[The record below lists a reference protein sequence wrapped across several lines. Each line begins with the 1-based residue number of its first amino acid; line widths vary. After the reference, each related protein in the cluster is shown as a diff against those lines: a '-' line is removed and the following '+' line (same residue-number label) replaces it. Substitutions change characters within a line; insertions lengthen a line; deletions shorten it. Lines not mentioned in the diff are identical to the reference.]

1 MKFTTNLLV
10 AVTLTGALSAA
21 LALEAQDVP
30 EKKRTTLGLYL
41 DARQAHDMLN
51 REKVVFLDVRTRA
64 EVNFLG
70 MPQAAD
76 ANVPYMLVDGMYA
89 WNDKKGVY
97 MLEPNSDFVS
107 EVALR
112 VAEKGLD
119 KHAPVILIC
128 RSGDRSARAADLLAK
143 AGYTRV
149 YTVVEGFEGV
159 MARQGPQAGRRAVNG
174 WKNAGLPW
182 SYKLDKRKMYVR

>member
-21 LALEAQDVP
+21 AALEAQDVP

-51 REKVVFLDVRTRA
+51 REKALFLDVRTRA

-70 MPQAAD
+70 MPQDAD
-76 ANVPYMLVDGMYA
+76 ANVPYMVVDGMYA
-89 WNDKKGVY
+89 WDDKKEVY
-97 MLEPNSDFVS
+97 KLEPNSDFVS

-128 RSGDRSARAADLLAK
+128 RSGDRSARAADLLAQ

-149 YTVVEGFEGV
+149 YTVVEGFEGD
-159 MARQGPQAGRRAVNG
+159 MAKQGPQAGRRAVNG

>member
-1 MKFTTNLLV
+1 MKYTSYLLV
-10 AVTLTGALSAA
+10 AVTLAGALSSAA
-21 LALEAQDVP
+21 ALEAQDVP

-41 DARQAHDMLN
+41 DARQAHDMLS
-51 REKVVFLDVRTRA
+51 REKVLFLDVRTRA

-76 ANVPYMLVDGMYA
+76 ANVPYMVVDGMYA
-89 WNDKKGVY
+89 WDDKKGVY
-97 MLEPNSDFVS
+97 KLEPNSDFVS

-149 YTVVEGFEGV
+149 YTVVEGFEGD
-159 MARQGPQAGRRAVNG
+159 MAKQGPQAGRRAVNG